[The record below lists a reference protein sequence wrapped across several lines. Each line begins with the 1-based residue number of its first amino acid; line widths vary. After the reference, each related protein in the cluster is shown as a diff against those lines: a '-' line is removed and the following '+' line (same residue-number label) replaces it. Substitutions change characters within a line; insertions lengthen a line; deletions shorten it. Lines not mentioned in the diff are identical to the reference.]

1 MIGSERQSDF
11 DSIGGGLYG
20 RSVPIGNSDFNSYD
34 PADLETGSASRNRIG
49 PAPAVMEDGMKL
61 LALVDS
67 PDHVCCRY
75 RIRAFAPAL
84 VESGWSLTCEALDK
98 GAFVRSFQLHRA
110 AEFDA
115 VILQRKL
122 LPSWQLR
129 VLRRASRHLVFDFDD
144 AVLYRDSY
152 SGRGPNSRWRSRR
165 FAQTVCTV
173 DTVVAGN
180 DFLADCALRAGASV
194 ERVHVI
200 PTCVEPRVYPVAR
213 HDVAKSAVDLVWIG
227 SSSTLKGLEQI
238 GPVWERLAEALPQ
251 LRLRVICDRFP
262 ESFPLPVVPVPWKE
276 NTEAR
281 ELAAADIGV
290 SWLPDD
296 LWSRGKCGLKV
307 LQYHA
312 AGLPVVA
319 NPVASHCEM
328 VSDGETGLLAT
339 TPGEWVDAIARLAG
353 DARLRQRI
361 GVTARQKVVASYSV
375 SAWAETFVTS
385 MTGASPSAA
394 RSSWKIDRR
403 LLSDGP
409 STPEPHVARS
419 RPVRTFNQIGD
430 R

>member
-1 MIGSERQSDF
+1 
-11 DSIGGGLYG
+11 
-20 RSVPIGNSDFNSYD
+20 
-34 PADLETGSASRNRIG
+34 
-49 PAPAVMEDGMKL
+49 MKL
-61 LALVDS
+61 LALVES

-75 RIRAFAPAL
+75 RIRAFQPAL
-84 VESGWSLTCEALDK
+84 LESGWSLSCERLDR
-98 GAFVRSFQLHRA
+98 GAFGRSFQLHRA

-129 VLRRASRHLVFDFDD
+129 ALRRASRHLVFDFDD

-152 SGRGPNSRWRSRR
+152 SRRGPQSRWRCRR
-165 FAQTVCTV
+165 FAQTVCLA

-227 SSSTLKGLEQI
+227 SSSTLQGLEQI
-238 GPVWERLAEALPQ
+238 GPIWERLAEALPQ

-262 ESFPLPVVPVPWKE
+262 ESFPLPVIPVAWKE

-281 ELAAADIGV
+281 ELATGDIGV

-319 NPVASHCEM
+319 NPVGSHREM
-328 VSDGETGLLAT
+328 VRDGETGMLAT
-339 TPGEWVDAIARLAG
+339 TPDEWVLAIARLAG

-361 GVTARQKVVASYSV
+361 GLTARQQVDANYSV
-375 SAWAETFVTS
+375 SAWAETFVSS
-385 MTGASPSAA
+385 MTGASREAA
-394 RSSWKIDRR
+394 RSCWKIDRR
-403 LLSDGP
+403 PLSSGR
-409 STPEPHVARS
+409 SAPEPHVFRS
-419 RPVRTFNQIGD
+419 GPTRTFNQIGD

>member
-1 MIGSERQSDF
+1 
-11 DSIGGGLYG
+11 
-20 RSVPIGNSDFNSYD
+20 
-34 PADLETGSASRNRIG
+34 
-49 PAPAVMEDGMKL
+49 MKL

-75 RIRAFAPAL
+75 RIRAFAAAL
-84 VESGWSLTCEALDK
+84 LESGWSLTCERLNR
-98 GAFVRSFQLHRA
+98 GTFGRSFQLHRA

-129 VLRRASRHLVFDFDD
+129 ALRRASRHLVFDFDD

-152 SGRGPNSRWRSRR
+152 SRRGPQSRWRYRR
-165 FAQTVCTV
+165 FAQTVCMA

-200 PTCVEPRVYPVAR
+200 PTCVEPRAYPVAR

-227 SSSTLKGLEQI
+227 SSSTLQGLEQI
-238 GPVWERLAEALPQ
+238 GPIWERLAKALPQ

-262 ESFPLPVVPVPWKE
+262 ESFPLPVIPVPWKE

-281 ELAAADIGV
+281 ELAAGDIGV

-312 AGLPVVA
+312 AGLPVVV
-319 NPVASHCEM
+319 NPVGSHREL
-328 VSDGETGLLAT
+328 VRDGETGMLAT
-339 TPGEWVDAIARLAG
+339 APDEWILAIARLAG

-361 GVTARQKVVASYSV
+361 GLTARHQVKANYSV

-385 MTGASPSAA
+385 MTGASRGATH
-394 RSSWKIDRR
+394 SSWKIDRR
-403 LLSDGP
+403 LP
-409 STPEPHVARS
+409 SSGRSAPEPHVARTG
-419 RPVRTFNQIGD
+419 PTCTFNQIGD

>member
-1 MIGSERQSDF
+1 
-11 DSIGGGLYG
+11 
-20 RSVPIGNSDFNSYD
+20 
-34 PADLETGSASRNRIG
+34 
-49 PAPAVMEDGMKL
+49 MKL

-84 VESGWSLTCEALDK
+84 AESGWSLTCEGLDR
-98 GAFVRSFQLHRA
+98 GTFVRSFQLHRA
-110 AEFDA
+110 AQFDA
-115 VILQRKL
+115 VVLQRKL

-129 VLRRASRHLVFDFDD
+129 ALRRASRHLVFDFDD

-152 SGRGPNSRWRSRR
+152 SRRGPHSRWRCRR
-165 FAQTVCTV
+165 FAQTVCMA

-227 SSSTLKGLEQI
+227 SSSTLQGLEQS
-238 GPVWERLAEALPQ
+238 GPIWERLAEALPQ
-251 LRLRVICDRFP
+251 LRLRIICDRFP
-262 ESFPLPVVPVPWKE
+262 ESFPLPVIPVAWKE
-276 NTEAR
+276 NTDAR

-296 LWSRGKCGLKV
+296 PWSRGKCGLKT

-319 NPVASHCEM
+319 NPVGSHREM
-328 VSDGETGLLAT
+328 IKNGETGMLAT
-339 TPGEWVDAIARLAG
+339 SPSEWVLAMAQLAG
-353 DARLRQRI
+353 DAQLRQRI
-361 GVTARQKVVASYSV
+361 GLAARKQVETNYSV
-375 SAWAETFVTS
+375 AAWAETFVTS
-385 MTGASPSAA
+385 MTGTPSGSVRTSWRINRRQSPSG
-394 RSSWKIDRR
+394 DRVP
-403 LLSDGP
+403 G
-409 STPEPHVARS
+409 PHVAR
-419 RPVRTFNQIGD
+419 REPIRTLNQIGD

>member
-1 MIGSERQSDF
+1 
-11 DSIGGGLYG
+11 
-20 RSVPIGNSDFNSYD
+20 
-34 PADLETGSASRNRIG
+34 
-49 PAPAVMEDGMKL
+49 MKL

-84 VESGWSLTCEALDK
+84 LESGWSLTCEGLDR

-110 AEFDA
+110 DEFDA

-129 VLRRASRHLVFDFDD
+129 ALRRASRHLVFDFDD

-152 SGRGPNSRWRSRR
+152 SRRGPQSRWRCRR

-213 HDVAKSAVDLVWIG
+213 HDVAKSAVDLAWIG
-227 SSSTLKGLEQI
+227 SSSTLQGLEQI
-238 GPVWERLAEALPQ
+238 GPIWQRLAEALPQ

-262 ESFPLPVVPVPWKE
+262 ESFPLPVVQVPWRE

-319 NPVASHCEM
+319 NPVGSHREM
-328 VSDGETGLLAT
+328 VRDGETGILAT

-353 DARLRQRI
+353 DAALRQRI
-361 GVTARQKVVASYSV
+361 GFTARRQVEASYSV

-385 MTGASPSAA
+385 MTGASPAA
-394 RSSWKIDRR
+394 SLSSWKIDRR
-403 LLSDGP
+403 PLSDGR
-409 STPEPHVARS
+409 SAPEPHGARR
-419 RPVRTFNQIGD
+419 RPIRTFNQIGD